1 MKNLLQRLGVGVVG
15 IPATIALVWVGS
27 WLFGVAVIAITTIA
41 LWEFYRLADSK
52 DARAN
57 QTVGLTWSIVLQSTI
72 VVATILNGFDG
83 LLWMGVS
90 ILVFIAGVVLTLMS
104 ELWRGRRNAL
114 VNTGLTIA
122 GVSYITISMTTLIVL
137 RDVNDTIVQSG
148 FSKRG
153 GALVL
158 TLFVSV
164 WMCDIAAY
172 FIGMR
177 FGKHKLFSRISP
189 KKSWEGAI
197 AGGIA
202 SVISFALMSMWLM
215 KSFPIEHA
223 IACGALIGSLGQ
235 IGDLAES
242 LLKRDAAIKDS
253 SNIIPGHG
261 GVLDRF
267 DSMLFASPLLFIY
280 ISIINMLQ

>member
-1 MKNLLQRLGVGVVG
+1 M
-15 IPATIALVWVGS
+15 ATNTNSFNGLVW
-27 WLFGVAVIAITTIA
+27 F
-41 LWEFYRLADSK
+41 
-52 DARAN
+52 
-57 QTVGLTWSIVLQSTI
+57 
-72 VVATILNGFDG
+72 
-83 LLWMGVS
+83 GVS
-90 ILVFIAGVVLTLMS
+90 ILVFVSGVVLTLMA

-122 GVSYITISMTTLIVL
+122 GVSYVTVCMSTLIFL
-137 RDVNDTIVQSG
+137 RDIDSPMASSA
-148 FSKRG
+148 FSEGG

-164 WMCDIAAY
+164 WMCDISAY
-172 FIGMR
+172 FIGVL
-177 FGKHKLFSRISP
+177 FGKHKLFPRVSP

-202 SVISFALMSMWLM
+202 SILAFVAMSAWLM

-223 IACGALIGSLGQ
+223 IVSGAIIGSLGQ

-242 LLKRDAAIKDS
+242 LLKRDATIKDS
-253 SNIIPGHG
+253 SHILPGHG

-280 ISIINMLQ
+280 LSVISLLT